1 MAWFLLTYLGGIAL
15 KTTMY
20 AKTVAGNQHRSP
32 ANNTSHP
39 DRPTEAGTANAR
51 KKPSRTQGIR
61 CHQIGII
68 GVLQYGQFS

>member
-15 KTTMY
+15 KTTIY
-20 AKTVAGNQHRSP
+20 ANAVAGYQHSSP
-32 ANNTSHP
+32 AKNTSHP

-51 KKPSRTQGIR
+51 KKPSMAQGIR

-68 GVLQYGQFS
+68 GVPQ